1 MLSEE
6 LKEMGSE
13 AQNRI
18 VAEKRSNLPE
28 WVSEEVGR
36 GRQLEINVSPVNAK
50 CIRFMTWFIGSGVGV
65 TGFRR
70 RTRIG
75 WRCS

>member
-1 MLSEE
+1 MYEKGYSHSTDPLRQEGVYIEVASDGLIELLGEMLSEE

-18 VAEKRSNLPE
+18 VTEKRSNLPE

-36 GRQLEINVSPVNAK
+36 G
-50 CIRFMTWFIGSGVGV
+50 
-65 TGFRR
+65 
-70 RTRIG
+70 
-75 WRCS
+75 

>member
-18 VAEKRSNLPE
+18 VTEKRSNLPE

-36 GRQLEINVSPVNAK
+36 G
-50 CIRFMTWFIGSGVGV
+50 
-65 TGFRR
+65 
-70 RTRIG
+70 
-75 WRCS
+75 